1 MKKKINMGSTPLRIL
16 PSWRTRIRHLMHAK
30 ESFLLMRLRVKP
42 AMTVNGWSI
51 TFLAMTIALFLS
63 SCEKEIEFNGEH
75 SDPKLVINSLVEP
88 GHRVEAFI
96 SKSYFFLDTPD
107 TSAPEDV
114 VVSLYVNDNHIGEMT
129 RFYDTV
135 WEYYDNVSYHLVP
148 GFYHDFRPQT
158 GDVVKI
164 KASANGFEDAE
175 GETTALPV
183 DIDFQYD
190 IEVLNWHAEYY
201 YPYFSEPGVPEGD
214 SVLRVGGTL
223 ELSINITDPNPGK
236 TNYFRLVE
244 DQRIR
249 TQDGENSWYV
259 IFDYDD
265 PVFGASMTEN
275 DFVDASD
282 LDTRPEGVFTDML
295 FDGSSYRLKLKI
307 RFVCNVDEEFDPDF
321 FRVPFLLEHLSKEY
335 YNYLN
340 TCNQGDEVMG
350 FFAEPVQTY
359 SNVTNGFGIVAG
371 TTVDTIWLALPI
383 EESRLACFLQKK

>member
-114 VVSLYVNDNHIGEMT
+114 VVSLYVNDNLIGEMSP
-129 RFYDTV
+129 FFDTV
-135 WEYYDNVSYHLVP
+135 WEYHDNVSYHLVP

-223 ELSINITDPNPGK
+223 ELSINITDPSPGK
-236 TNYFRLVE
+236 TDYFRIVE
-244 DQRIR
+244 DRRIR

-265 PVFGASMTEN
+265 P
-275 DFVDASD
+275 
-282 LDTRPEGVFTDML
+282 L